1 LFQDEEEKKVL
12 LENVVTV
19 KEQGCRVEFINWL
32 LVWNNK
38 YRQSVTSVE
47 VKVKAL
53 IQSICVKL
61 AVVKKLYEKDKYW
74 KYILIKVT
82 D

>member
-1 LFQDEEEKKVL
+1 M
-12 LENVVTV
+12 ENVVTV
-19 KEQGCRVEFINWL
+19 KEQGCRSEFISWL
-32 LVWNNK
+32 LVWYNK

-61 AVVKKLYEKDKYW
+61 AVVKKLHEKDKYW